1 MRAADSSPDGPLRHS
16 RSRSKRAPC
25 HHLIR
30 PLYWF
35 HNHLCM
41 LRDMSKMHIWHVQ
54 PQESNTAWND
64 QSHPSSLFY
73 KAHLSETFRMFFQCS
88 LTSTACTLFIWTPW
102 IAQNNKCAFLEMQ
115 LGQVVC
121 LLHLSVLSPFYHHV
135 EMAKGGGLRWPIISL
150 HLAYLEHVA
159 VSVKWKNCCTR
170 EEACFYV

>member
-1 MRAADSSPDGPLRHS
+1 
-16 RSRSKRAPC
+16 
-25 HHLIR
+25 
-30 PLYWF
+30 
-35 HNHLCM
+35 
-41 LRDMSKMHIWHVQ
+41 MH
-54 PQESNTAWND
+54 
-64 QSHPSSLFY
+64 
-73 KAHLSETFRMFFQCS
+73 
-88 LTSTACTLFIWTPW
+88 
-102 IAQNNKCAFLEMQ
+102 